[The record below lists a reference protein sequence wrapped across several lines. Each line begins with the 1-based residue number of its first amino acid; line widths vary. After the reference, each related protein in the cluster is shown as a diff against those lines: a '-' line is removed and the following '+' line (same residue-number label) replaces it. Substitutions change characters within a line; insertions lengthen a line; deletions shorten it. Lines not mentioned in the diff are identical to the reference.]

1 MTDHF
6 QAGVLISAKCTD
18 ARGCLYSPQS
28 TRVWHNNA
36 LDILDNISARFD
48 GHFFRDC
55 RQYRPC
61 DSRTVGNCDG
71 FRTSHGGNKFP
82 VKNIKISLIYW
93 IVPLH
98 LTLFLNI
105 SVLIL

>member
-1 MTDHF
+1 
-6 QAGVLISAKCTD
+6 
-18 ARGCLYSPQS
+18 
-28 TRVWHNNA
+28 
-36 LDILDNISARFD
+36 
-48 GHFFRDC
+48 
-55 RQYRPC
+55 
-61 DSRTVGNCDG
+61 
-71 FRTSHGGNKFP
+71 